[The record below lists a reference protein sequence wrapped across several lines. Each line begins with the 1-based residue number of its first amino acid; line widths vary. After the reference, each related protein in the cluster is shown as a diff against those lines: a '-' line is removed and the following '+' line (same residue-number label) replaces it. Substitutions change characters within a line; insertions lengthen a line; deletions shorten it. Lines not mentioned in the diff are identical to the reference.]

1 MKLRE
6 MEKLT
11 AHFDAYFGQT
21 DSMVLHPV
29 VDMHPHI
36 DTLLYAP
43 NEAYSYWKLVTMGA
57 SDYRMPQKKAP
68 LGDRNEYIM
77 LVDAAE
83 NLRDAA
89 TVNRYLHLLMEVAL
103 YPPLNRQ
110 YITYGHSLEWEP
122 EEGEEMVGAFL
133 EFPQIVPDP
142 NIMRCRLGL
151 GKTAVC
157 LLVVPLTRAELDRL
171 LEIGPEAFS
180 LWLFPEEENAPQH
193 FLSEVKRT
201 ERF

>member
-11 AHFDAYFGQT
+11 AHFDAYFGQS
-21 DSMVLHPV
+21 DSLVLHPV
-29 VDMHPHI
+29 VDMQPHI

-43 NEAYSYWKLVTMGA
+43 NEAYPYWKLITMGA

-77 LVDAAE
+77 LVDPAE
-83 NLRDAA
+83 DLRDAA

-142 NIMRCRLGL
+142 NVVRCKLSL

-171 LEIGPEAFS
+171 LEIGSEAFS
-180 LWLFPEEENAPQH
+180 LWLFPEEESAPQH

>member
-29 VDMHPHI
+29 VDMDPHI
-36 DTLLYAP
+36 DTLLYEP
-43 NEAYSYWKLVTMGA
+43 NEAYPWWKLVTMGA
-57 SDYRMPQKKAP
+57 SDYRMPVKKAP

-77 LVDAAE
+77 LVDPAE

-122 EEGEEMVGAFL
+122 AEGEEMVGAFL

-142 NIMRCRLGL
+142 SVVRCRLGL
-151 GKTAVC
+151 GKTAAC

-193 FLSEVKRT
+193 FLSEVKRSA
-201 ERF
+201 RF

>member
-29 VDMHPHI
+29 AEMQPHI

-43 NEAYSYWKLVTMGA
+43 NEAYPYWKLVTMGA

-77 LVDAAE
+77 LVDGRKICAT
-83 NLRDAA
+83 LR
-89 TVNRYLHLLMEVAL
+89 R
-103 YPPLNRQ
+103 
-110 YITYGHSLEWEP
+110 
-122 EEGEEMVGAFL
+122 
-133 EFPQIVPDP
+133 
-142 NIMRCRLGL
+142 
-151 GKTAVC
+151 
-157 LLVVPLTRAELDRL
+157 
-171 LEIGPEAFS
+171 
-180 LWLFPEEENAPQH
+180 
-193 FLSEVKRT
+193 
-201 ERF
+201 